1 MSDLQEGESLR
12 LWMVQYPG
20 GRICGGVFHV
30 TRGRGGSKSMLL
42 SMENPLSK
50 DFVPKAE
57 SQQSRPCHWAG
68 ISHLNGQRGCHGWKI
83 PELIAFIKRRSLF
96 VAEPDGCAFNLTDRA
111 GVPHQQKWRIATSSY
126 RLAKGLDAHTC
137 KRPSDLTFEI
147 RR

>member
-1 MSDLQEGESLR
+1 MMPSHWYQTESPLGKVNEQTGIKHLRLTKENANMSDLQEGESIR

-68 ISHLNGQRGCHGWKI
+68 ISHLNGQGVAMDG
-83 PELIAFIKRRSLF
+83 RSQ
-96 VAEPDGCAFNLTDRA
+96 N
-111 GVPHQQKWRIATSSY
+111 
-126 RLAKGLDAHTC
+126 
-137 KRPSDLTFEI
+137 
-147 RR
+147 